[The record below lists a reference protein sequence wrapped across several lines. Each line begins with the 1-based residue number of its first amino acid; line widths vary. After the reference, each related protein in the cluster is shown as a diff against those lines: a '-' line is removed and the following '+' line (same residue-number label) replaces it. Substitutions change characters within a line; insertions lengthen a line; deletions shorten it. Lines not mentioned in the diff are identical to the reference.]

1 MLFHFWIVVRKI
13 SLFPP
18 QFCVWFVLAAVE
30 GIWRSRSHCFFL
42 ENRHQTFFLK
52 NRFIEIFFV
61 VKMKIAMMELFRSLY
76 HSRL

>member
-13 SLFPP
+13 SLFPHNSV
-18 QFCVWFVLAAVE
+18 CGLSLLRLKEYGVAEVTV
-30 GIWRSRSHCFFL
+30 FFL